1 MGRAGGLCALRLAT
15 SKLLAN
21 ADRQADDGVSSR
33 DLIDLAMMDLSELQ
47 LHAAVSKAEQAYG
60 QSICSDLAKTIDR
73 SEQRVGWLYRCM
85 QAMAMETPRPYFG
98 KKYDTLGV

>member
-33 DLIDLAMMDLSELQ
+33 DLIDLAM
-47 LHAAVSKAEQAYG
+47 
-60 QSICSDLAKTIDR
+60 
-73 SEQRVGWLYRCM
+73 
-85 QAMAMETPRPYFG
+85 ETPKTVLWQKIRHLRRLILPDP
-98 KKYDTLGV
+98 KT